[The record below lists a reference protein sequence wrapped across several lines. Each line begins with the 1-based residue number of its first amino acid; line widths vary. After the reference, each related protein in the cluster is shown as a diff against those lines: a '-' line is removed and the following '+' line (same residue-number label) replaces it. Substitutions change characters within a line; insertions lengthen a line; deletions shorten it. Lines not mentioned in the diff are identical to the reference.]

1 MSKQYVVA
9 TITADP
15 RHVAT
20 VEDALL
26 AAVPAV
32 RNEDGCEQYELHRH
46 RDASHRFTM
55 IERWRDE
62 HALHVHGE
70 APAFQ
75 TLARALDGKATLQV
89 VLLEKLI

>member
-1 MSKQYVVA
+1 MRCWRQYRPFETKTGASSTSCIDTA
-9 TITADP
+9 T
-15 RHVAT
+15 RF
-20 VEDALL
+20 
-26 AAVPAV
+26 
-32 RNEDGCEQYELHRH
+32 
-46 RDASHRFTM
+46 HRFTM

>member
-15 RHVAT
+15 RHVAA

-26 AAVPAV
+26 SAVPAV

-62 HALHVHGE
+62 HALRAWRSAGIPD
-70 APAFQ
+70 ASAC
-75 TLARALDGKATLQV
+75 ARR
-89 VLLEKLI
+89 